1 MPKILPSQKSLAL
14 SVMAPILFEAENY
27 FNDLS
32 LTKKSKKIPERLIFS
47 KMNKYFALDFV
58 FNSIAMCVGHP
69 YWHGGAR
76 QIRSKQKRRPLK
88 SNVLIFFNC
97 EGKKFFYTFC
107 KKICKYFWTIS
118 THHFAQILHLF
129 YNCTFCKFFCT
140 SDHVKTVRETALSLS
155 FSGPSQFFNLEKKN
169 REIADCCWIRRI
181 CLEGDLKA

>member
-1 MPKILPSQKSLAL
+1 MPKILPLQKSLAL
-14 SVMAPILFEAENY
+14 SVMTPILFEAEHY

-97 EGKKFFYTFC
+97 EY
-107 KKICKYFWTIS
+107 Y
-118 THHFAQILHLF
+118 
-129 YNCTFCKFFCT
+129 
-140 SDHVKTVRETALSLS
+140 
-155 FSGPSQFFNLEKKN
+155 
-169 REIADCCWIRRI
+169 
-181 CLEGDLKA
+181 